1 MILILCM
8 VQQQLIGIC
17 SILSHLDHLLP
28 TSPGFGQSWLV
39 EPDPIGS
46 RCPIT
51 SSISRD
57 HICSNNN
64 KWSTSQGEQA
74 VQYGRMEY
82 ALHPLVLLRPTTI
95 TQLISRL
102 LRLRDITSHLHSGRN
117 IGRMAYTLHP
127 LVLLRPTTIT
137 QIISRLLR

>member
-1 MILILCM
+1 
-8 VQQQLIGIC
+8 
-17 SILSHLDHLLP
+17 
-28 TSPGFGQSWLV
+28 
-39 EPDPIGS
+39 
-46 RCPIT
+46 
-51 SSISRD
+51 
-57 HICSNNN
+57 
-64 KWSTSQGEQA
+64 
-74 VQYGRMEY
+74 MEY